1 MLRHRILQ
9 KIFLLIQFVMS
20 DSFDDLKINYV
31 EKISIREWWIQVGII
46 AAICSV
52 APIIL
57 IFWHFKR
64 TCQNSSTSD
73 ENESE
78 KDQIIGK

>member
-31 EKISIREWWIQVGII
+31 EKISNREWWIQVGII